1 MIFGYTEEQLK
12 DLKAADTAVEI
23 FQQPATWQKTVM
35 QIRDNWDALQTFI
48 HTVTDQPDYEIILTG
63 AGTSEYVGN
72 ALRPALLRTHHGH
85 VQSIATTDITA
96 SPAVFIDPD
105 GPTLLVSFA
114 RSGNSPESVGTVRAA
129 DKLSGKVKHLV
140 FTCNKEGHLAQW
152 AKESDHCFGIVLTEE
167 TNDRSF
173 VMTSSFTNMYIA
185 ALMALS
191 GKKEMDLDGTVRAA
205 ADFMDNGW
213 QLLRDLLEKKAPRRA
228 VFLGSDILKGIA
240 QESALKIMEITGGDV
255 IAIYDTPMGFRHGP
269 KSVVNEDNLTVLYLS
284 DEPYT
289 RRYEMDV
296 LAELAR
302 DRQGSTIIAVTATED
317 AKVSELAD
325 LTITMPFGKETENQR
340 LAPAYITVAQ
350 TLALLCSL
358 LTGHTP
364 DNPCPTG
371 EVNRV
376 VQGVTLYEL

>member
-1 MIFGYTEEQLK
+1 VIFGYTEEQLK
-12 DLKAADTAVEI
+12 KLNAADTASEI

-35 QIRDNWDALQTFI
+35 QIRDNWDALQAFV
-48 HTVTDQPDYEIILTG
+48 HTVTDQPDYEIILAG

-96 SPAVFIDPD
+96 SPEVFIDPD
-105 GPTLLVSFA
+105 VPTLLVSFA

-129 DKLSGKVKHLV
+129 DKLSDKVKHLV
-140 FTCNKEGHLAQW
+140 FTCNKDGHLAQW
-152 AKESDHCFGIVLTEE
+152 AKESEHCFGIVLTEE

-173 VMTSSFTNMYIA
+173 VMTSSFTNMYVA
-185 ALMALS
+185 ALMTLS
-191 GKKEMDLDGTVRAA
+191 GEKEMDFDGTVHAA
-205 ADFMDNGW
+205 ADFMENGW
-213 QLLRDLLEKKAPRRA
+213 QQLRDLLEKKAPQRA

-302 DRQGSTIIAVTATED
+302 DRQGSTIIAVTAKED
-317 AKVSELAD
+317 AKVSALAD

>member
-1 MIFGYTEEQLK
+1 
-12 DLKAADTAVEI
+12 
-23 FQQPATWQKTVM
+23 
-35 QIRDNWDALQTFI
+35 
-48 HTVTDQPDYEIILTG
+48 
-63 AGTSEYVGN
+63 
-72 ALRPALLRTHHGH
+72 
-85 VQSIATTDITA
+85 
-96 SPAVFIDPD
+96 
-105 GPTLLVSFA
+105 
-114 RSGNSPESVGTVRAA
+114 
-129 DKLSGKVKHLV
+129 
-140 FTCNKEGHLAQW
+140 
-152 AKESDHCFGIVLTEE
+152 
-167 TNDRSF
+167 
-173 VMTSSFTNMYIA
+173 MTSSFTNMYIA

-376 VQGVTLYEL
+376 VQGVSLYEL